1 MRRMRV
7 WVLATIGA
15 ALLLVLGA
23 SLLLPGLEELSWA
36 AGAGS
41 FVLAAAAMALAWTPP
56 KRASTPLAQAPE
68 PEPAGAGVN
77 NRMGENHGVSIQAGA
92 IHGPVTVNT
101 PPAQAGAP
109 VPGWVEIALPVHQ
122 ADARDLGAHDALP
135 GAEDAGLPP
144 YVARD
149 VDDELDRRLSA
160 AAEHPRGGMVLV
172 AGAST
177 AGKTRALAAA
187 LARALPDRMLVAP
200 PEDTDL
206 RSLPTWLQERTKRN
220 PQGWVVWLD
229 DLDRHL
235 SSSGLTPALV
245 AELGR
250 TGALVAATIR
260 RERLDSLRPSAT
272 DPAPGSE
279 RAGYA
284 VLKTPPVVVNR
295 RWSLPERER
304 ARASA
309 DERLVQAAADER
321 FGVAEQLAAGPLLQQ
336 AWRDGPDSG
345 HPRGY
350 ALVAAAVGLA
360 QAGVSSPLTREQLHT
375 AHSAYLPDPP
385 PLPEETDRAWEWAT
399 QPRSGLAGLLVPAD
413 HDGLR
418 WRAFDYLTL
427 PDPLPDAVWQNAL
440 DAATDQDRLDVG
452 LTAYH
457 ADRADVAETAWL
469 RVAREGD
476 SLAMFNLGQLLERR
490 GETDGAEHWYR
501 RAAQQGNTFAMH
513 NLRLLLT
520 ARGETDEAEDWYR
533 RANRDGDGLSTL
545 VLGMLLK
552 DPGEAGE
559 AEAWNRLRAQ
569 EGSTS
574 AMFDLGNLLKGRGET
589 DEAEHWYRHAAQGG
603 KTLAMFDLGN
613 LLERRGETDEAEH
626 WYRHAAQQ
634 DDLTAIAAPG
644 KLGHLLR
651 KQGRTREAEDWYRR
665 AAQEGYISA
674 MSELGNLL
682 EKRGETD
689 EAEHWYR
696 RAEEGE
702 RHLWDNS
709 EGFR

>member
-1 MRRMRV
+1 MRRTWVRLLAVGGTALLVV
-7 WVLATIGA
+7 WV
-15 ALLLVLGA
+15 A
-23 SLLLPGLEELSWA
+23 SLFLPGLQELSWA
-36 AGAGS
+36 AGTSS
-41 FVLAAAAMALAWTPP
+41 FVLAAVAMALAWTPS
-56 KRASTPLAQAPE
+56 KRASTSLAQTPAPA
-68 PEPAGAGVN
+68 PAGEQVD
-77 NRMGENHGVSIQAGA
+77 NRMGDNHGVSIQAGA

-109 VPGWVEIALPVHQ
+109 VPGWVEVALPVHQ
-122 ADARDLGAHDALP
+122 ADARDLGVHEALP
-135 GAEDAGLPP
+135 GPDGAGLPP
-144 YVARD
+144 YMARD
-149 VDDELDRRLSA
+149 VDTELDRRLQA
-160 AAEHPRGGMVLV
+160 AAASPRGGLVLV

-177 AGKTRALAAA
+177 AGKTRTLAAA
-187 LARALPDRMLVAP
+187 LARTLPDRMLVAP

-206 RSLPTWLQERTKRN
+206 RSLPAWLQERTKRN

-279 RAGYA
+279 KAGYA
-284 VLKTPPVVVNR
+284 VLKTSPVVVNR

-309 DERLVQAAADER
+309 NERLVQAAADER

-360 QAGVSSPLTREQLHT
+360 QAGVSSSLTREQLHT

-427 PDPLPDAVWQNAL
+427 PRPLPEAVWQSAL
-440 DAATDQDRLDVG
+440 EAATDQDRLDVG

-457 ADRADVAETAWL
+457 ADRADIAESTWL
-469 RVAREGD
+469 RVAQEGN
-476 SLAMFNLGQLLERR
+476 SLAMFNLG
-490 GETDGAEHWYR
+490 H
-501 RAAQQGNTFAMH
+501 
-513 NLRLLLT
+513 
-520 ARGETDEAEDWYR
+520 
-533 RANRDGDGLSTL
+533 
-545 VLGMLLK
+545 
-552 DPGEAGE
+552 
-559 AEAWNRLRAQ
+559 
-569 EGSTS
+569 
-574 AMFDLGNLLKGRGET
+574 
-589 DEAEHWYRHAAQGG
+589 
-603 KTLAMFDLGN
+603 

-626 WYRHAAQQ
+626 WYRRAAQQ
-634 DDLTAIAAPG
+634 
-644 KLGHLLR
+644 
-651 KQGRTREAEDWYRR
+651 
-665 AAQEGYISA
+665 
-674 MSELGNLL
+674 
-682 EKRGETD
+682 
-689 EAEHWYR
+689 
-696 RAEEGE
+696 
-702 RHLWDNS
+702 
-709 EGFR
+709 